1 MAKHDHCRLFQEAQL
16 ARGNADEIFSQK
28 PHPQKIS
35 RPELKFRANSKS
47 PLKWTEF
54 LSSSLFRGFLL

>member
-1 MAKHDHCRLFQEAQL
+1 MIIVGYSRRLSWQEAVPMKCFHEL
-16 ARGNADEIFSQK
+16 CHEK

-54 LSSSLFRGFLL
+54 LIQFSV